1 MKSDPKKL
9 EDEAAQL
16 YQRVI
21 TDFATVKVDM
31 GRGKFPQTPL
41 ARIAKFLLA
50 PCSVCRSARSRQR

>member
-31 GRGKFPQTPL
+31 RSGRSPQTPL
-41 ARIAKFLLA
+41 AAIAKFPLA
-50 PCSVCRSARSRQR
+50 ALQRLSIGKVARR